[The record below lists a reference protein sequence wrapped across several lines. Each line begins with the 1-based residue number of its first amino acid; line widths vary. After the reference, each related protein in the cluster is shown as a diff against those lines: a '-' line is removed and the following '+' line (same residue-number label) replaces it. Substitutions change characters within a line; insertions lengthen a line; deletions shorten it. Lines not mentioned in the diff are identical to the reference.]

1 MFVYKAV
8 GASTA
13 GAVLAVPLFGQ
24 NKVILLYYKRKY
36 LVRFSKFQFLTFEN
50 GKQSSC
56 RFLPFYCDVMKHHMA
71 TT

>member
-1 MFVYKAV
+1 M
-8 GASTA
+8 A
-13 GAVLAVPLFGQ
+13 GTVLAVPLFGQ
-24 NKVILLYYKRKY
+24 NKVNLLFKPYYQRKY

-56 RFLPFYCDVMKHHMA
+56 RFSPFYCDVIKHHMA